1 MRFGT
6 RMINTIL
13 RGCGLLRSAGQFPA
27 KQKCM
32 NKSTDILIEVPGA
45 DICKQGGNYAN
56 LYRAIPRNGEICP
69 FSGLKHARLYKLL
82 SEGGIARAH
91 VRVVQLKE
99 PGAAKGVTLFHV
111 GDLMQ
116 FLDRLAA
123 EQGSGSCCG
132 RPPQT

>member
-1 MRFGT
+1 MRFGA
-6 RMINTIL
+6 RVIEL
-13 RGCGLLRSAGQFPA
+13 PPEGPCVFEPHRRVVGQTEYV
-27 KQKCM
+27 
-32 NKSTDILIEVPGA
+32 NKSTEILIEVPDA
-45 DICKQGGNYAN
+45 DIYGRGGKYPNF
-56 LYRAIPRNGEICP
+56 YRAIPRNGEICP

-82 SEGGIARAH
+82 SEGGNARAH

-123 EQGSGSCCG
+123 EQRSGTCTITSG
-132 RPPQT
+132 

>member
-1 MRFGT
+1 MRVGT

-32 NKSTDILIEVPGA
+32 NKPTDILIEVPGA

-56 LYRAIPRNGEICP
+56 FYRAIPRNGEICP

-82 SEGGIARAH
+82 SEGGVARAH

-123 EQGSGSCCG
+123 EQGSG
-132 RPPQT
+132 RPGAFA